1 MYRRQKKSFK
11 KCIDILTVPDIDP
24 QDELCT
30 TEKNTMDH
38 FNPLVGPSES
48 TIFKILS
55 TQGAQKI
62 RNFNFFGGFS
72 GNFKG

>member
-1 MYRRQKKSFK
+1 MTSSITSF
-11 KCIDILTVPDIDP
+11 TVPDIDP

-30 TEKNTMDH
+30 TKKNPMDH

-62 RNFNFFGGFS
+62 RNFYFFGGFS
-72 GNFKG
+72 DNFKGKLFLKF